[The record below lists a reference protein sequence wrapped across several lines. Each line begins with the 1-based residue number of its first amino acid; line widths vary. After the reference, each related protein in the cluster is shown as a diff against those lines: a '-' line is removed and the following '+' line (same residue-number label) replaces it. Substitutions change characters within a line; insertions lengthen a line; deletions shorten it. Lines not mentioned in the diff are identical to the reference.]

1 MRYAFLVLLLVSLAC
16 SGQGRYEP
24 RDGDIIFQTSR
35 SGQSLAIQL
44 ATGSPYSHM
53 GIVYLRNG
61 VPFVFEAVQ
70 PVKMTPLKEWIARGE
85 DRHFVVKRLRRAE
98 SILSPE
104 NLRKMREIGDKFI
117 GLDYDFFFEWSD
129 DRIYC
134 SELVWKIFARGAG
147 VKVGKLATLR
157 DFDLSHP
164 AVKAKI
170 GERFGNAVPLDEMV
184 ISPAAMFASPMVE
197 TVYEN

>member
-1 MRYAFLVLLLVSLAC
+1 MRYAFLVLLLVSLTC

-85 DRHFVVKRLRRAE
+85 NRHFVVKRLRRAK
-98 SILSPE
+98 SILSTE
-104 NLRKMREIGDKFI
+104 NLRKMREIGDNFI

-147 VKVGKLATLR
+147 VEIGDLERMR
-157 DFDLSHP
+157 DFNLSHP
-164 AVKAKI
+164 VVKTKI
-170 GERFGNAVPLDEMV
+170 KERFGDDVPLDEIV
-184 ISPAAMFASPMVE
+184 ISPAVMFSSPRLK
-197 TVYEN
+197 TVFEN